1 MSTNNLTGINKINE
15 FSLTGKSFIY
25 QQQTNNSKIKKI
37 KIRILND
44 YLIPIMTKQWD
55 VLNNNIFFIP
65 SLQERCEEYYKKFK
79 SDELLVYIELLKIL
93 QILIDNHNLLVEK
106 DGKIT
111 GKKDLSNIVSMV
123 YTTSTIR
130 LLPEF
135 EIYNVIIGKPKRRI
149 KGKI

>member
-25 QQQTNNSKIKKI
+25 QQQTNNTKIKKI

-44 YLIPIMTKQWD
+44 YLIPVMTKQWE

-65 SLQERCEEYYKKFK
+65 SLHEKCEQYYKKTK
-79 SDELLVYIELLKIL
+79 SDELLVYIQLLKIL
-93 QILIDNHNLLVEK
+93 QILIDNHNLLIEK

-111 GKKDLSNIVSMV
+111 GKKDLN
-123 YTTSTIR
+123 
-130 LLPEF
+130 
-135 EIYNVIIGKPKRRI
+135 
-149 KGKI
+149 